1 MLLYI
6 YKYIIFILYIKIYKI
21 DLINYNI
28 MSLNKSLS
36 NLLNIKVRNIVE
48 EICENTHLDLDD
60 LSKFVNSKYDFINLN
75 IKSKKSKDLIK
86 DRLIY
91 YLDNDPKF
99 LNFNKTLLDIV
110 LNLKK
115 YAKKNKL
122 NDSHI
127 TEDYVNDILILYL
140 NHNNN

>member
-1 MLLYI
+1 
-6 YKYIIFILYIKIYKI
+6 
-21 DLINYNI
+21 

-36 NLLNIKVRNIVE
+36 NLLNIKVKNIVE
-48 EICENTHLDLDD
+48 EICETTHLDLDD
-60 LSKFVNSKYDFINLN
+60 LSNFVNSKYDFINLN

-115 YAKKNKL
+115 YAKKNRL

-127 TEDYVNDILILYL
+127 NEDYVNDILILYL
-140 NHNNN
+140 NHHNN